1 MTEQGEQVAKLLR
14 YVGEAVR
21 RIEEKHQ
28 VEEQGY
34 LNILSYINCAGGVK
48 G

>member
-28 VEEQGY
+28 VEEQGCVSEQHLIY
-34 LNILSYINCAGGVK
+34 
-48 G
+48 